1 MKQRIQTNKIEA
13 KINYTLLDKDFEVF
27 KISTD
32 DKYIKHGASILDFPD
47 KIKVES
53 IFFESGKSLY
63 VLAKRADNC
72 FEMIKGF
79 LIDGE
84 HTGSYYLERVPF
96 LELKPYSILQLLY
109 NSLNNVDHK
118 LLKFNNLTGK
128 LYCTI
133 PEFMSKYHI
142 ITVEVKITYDMCL
155 TLPVKTFTIGTLKN
169 RMSFPKLKF
178 HDYPQ
183 YTLAENNAMR
193 RVMKSEDL
201 PLDKIYINRQIDGQK
216 SNVTYLDISNYD
228 NFKRSKL
235 GIYAEVIKLF
245 NERFNDYVK
254 IDFFSEYDFKA
265 VEFDANSKKISEANI
280 KKIVEENRIHIIDQ
294 INDSTT
300 EEFTKEIANM
310 IFDEFGIRA
319 SIGKRPKKDKLNIN
333 LIHKKEIY
341 EGVDDR
347 YIVSNDDCIVQ
358 NITLENFS
366 LDKFSLTNIIKQLV
380 IKKDIG
386 ERRISVVDWD
396 RYNYTGNWIFGMEDT
411 ENKLFYFMTI
421 YPDGKFEFK
430 RLANDLFSNDEY
442 SKYYEYF
449 VNGKKS
455 ISGVII
461 APNGKVN
468 CIKDTDWFTV
478 PEFSDLGDIFSLTTQ
493 HRTFSRDLII
503 GYLEQYP
510 KRDSVGDIITKINE
524 YFEENDSINNN
535 TLDRLLSNRGLR
547 EFVNQKITEETN
559 IPLRPYL
566 RNRSSVEEYL
576 MSVTDIKYFGESD
589 NVKYYFVGYIAKG
602 LRGAMPHSCV
612 IRQVYS
618 PENNGIFFDELL
630 PLMNVTFV
638 QNNRLTVLPFPF
650 KYLRE
655 YIYRTQDHK
664 NAL

>member
-13 KINYTLLDKDFEVF
+13 QINYTLLDKDFEVF

-32 DKYIKHGASILDFPD
+32 GKYIKHGASILDFPD

-63 VLAKRADNC
+63 VLAKRTDNC
-72 FEMIKGF
+72 FEMIKDF
-79 LIDGE
+79 VINGE
-84 HTGSYYLERVPF
+84 HTGSYYLERIPF
-96 LELKPYSILQLLY
+96 SELKPYSILQLLY
-109 NSLNNVDHK
+109 NSLNNVDHE

-133 PEFMSKYHI
+133 PEYMSKYHI

-155 TLPVKTFTIGTLKN
+155 TLPVKTFTIGTLKD
-169 RMSFPKLKF
+169 RISFSRLKF
-178 HDYPQ
+178 RDYPQ

-193 RVMKSEDL
+193 RVMKSENL

-216 SNVTYLDISNYD
+216 NNVTYLDITNYD
-228 NFKRSKL
+228 NFRRSKL

-245 NERFNDYVK
+245 NERFNEYVK
-254 IDFFSEYDFKA
+254 IDFFSEYDYKA
-265 VEFDANSKKISEANI
+265 VEFDAKTKKLSEANI
-280 KKIVEENRIHIIDQ
+280 KKIVEENGIHIIDQ
-294 INDSTT
+294 INDGTT
-300 EEFTKEIANM
+300 EEFTQDISDV
-310 IFDEFGIRA
+310 IFNEFGAHA

-366 LDKFSLTNIIKQLV
+366 LDKFSLANIIKQLV

-386 ERRISVVDWD
+386 ERRISVVDWN

-455 ISGVII
+455 VNGVII

-478 PEFSDLGDIFSLTTQ
+478 PVQ
-493 HRTFSRDLII
+493 P
-503 GYLEQYP
+503 P
-510 KRDSVGDIITKINE
+510 K
-524 YFEENDSINNN
+524 
-535 TLDRLLSNRGLR
+535 
-547 EFVNQKITEETN
+547 
-559 IPLRPYL
+559 
-566 RNRSSVEEYL
+566 
-576 MSVTDIKYFGESD
+576 
-589 NVKYYFVGYIAKG
+589 
-602 LRGAMPHSCV
+602 
-612 IRQVYS
+612 
-618 PENNGIFFDELL
+618 
-630 PLMNVTFV
+630 
-638 QNNRLTVLPFPF
+638 
-650 KYLRE
+650 
-655 YIYRTQDHK
+655 
-664 NAL
+664 